1 MAAAPHPRGRWRTRP
16 AGYGFTLVEL
26 LVVLVVVGV
35 MIGLATLAVGDR
47 SGEEVEREA
56 ERLAALLR
64 LARDEAV
71 LTARPLGLRVEPD
84 RYLFLALEGED
95 RWRPL
100 ASDRVLHP
108 RALSEVVELTI
119 TVEGR
124 RGLLAVAEDEDRDE
138 NEGLR
143 PQVLVLETGEMTPF
157 EITVRARAERGRYFL
172 LEGGLDGAVRLQ
184 AEG

>member
-1 MAAAPHPRGRWRTRP
+1 M
-16 AGYGFTLVEL
+16 EL

-47 SGEEVEREA
+47 SAEQVEREA

-84 RYLFLALEGED
+84 RYLFLSLESEG

-100 ASDRVLHP
+100 ESDRVLHP
-108 RALSEVVELTI
+108 RTVSQVVELTV

-124 RGLLAVAEDEDRDE
+124 RGLLAAADEEDRDDD
-138 NEGLR
+138 EGLR

-157 EITVRARAERGRYFL
+157 EITVRGRERGRYFL

>member
-1 MAAAPHPRGRWRTRP
+1 M
-16 AGYGFTLVEL
+16 
-26 LVVLVVVGV
+26 
-35 MIGLATLAVGDR
+35 
-47 SGEEVEREA
+47 EREA

-84 RYLFLALEGED
+84 RYLFLVLEGEG

-100 ASDRVLHP
+100 EADRVLHP
-108 RALSEVVELTI
+108 RGVSEVVELSI
-119 TVEGR
+119 VVEGR
-124 RGLLAVAEDEDRDE
+124 RGLLAAGGEDDRDPDQR
-138 NEGLR
+138 LR

-157 EITVRARAERGRYFL
+157 EITVRGRERGRYFL